1 MLVSLLADKAE
12 SINMIQL
19 GLCTVTSI
27 ALGIMIALVCMHR
40 NSYRKNFIVSL
51 LVLPSLIQF
60 IMMLIQEDLVR
71 GIVLLGVFGLMRT
84 SVEPGESRE
93 TMSLLWAIG
102 IGIATGLGYIIYVIS
117 FSLVLSVL
125 LLMMQSISFGGA
137 GRTSKRVIKIM
148 IPENLDYPNLF
159 DDLFK
164 KYLHEFSMESVKTT
178 NMGSLYEIAYAV
190 KFKDIANEKALIDE
204 IRIRNG
210 NLTVISAKVESH

>member
-12 SINMIQL
+12 NINMIQL

-27 ALGIMIALVCMHR
+27 ALGVMVALVCMHR
-40 NSYRKNFIVSL
+40 NNYRKSFVVTL

-60 IMMLIQEDLVR
+60 MMMLIHDDLAQA
-71 GIVLLGVFGLMRT
+71 IILLGVFGIMRT
-84 SVEPGESRE
+84 SVETGESRE

-102 IGIATGLGYIIYVIS
+102 IGIATGFGYIIYVIT
-117 FSLVLSVL
+117 FSLALSIL
-125 LLMMQSISFGGA
+125 LLLMQSISLGGN
-137 GRTSKRVIKIM
+137 GRTAERVIKIM
-148 IPENLDYPNLF
+148 IPETLDYPNLF

-164 KYLHEFSMESVKTT
+164 KYLQEFTMESVKTT

-190 KFKDIANEKALIDE
+190 KFKDIENEKALIDE

-210 NLTVISAKVESH
+210 NLTVISAKVDTN

>member
-27 ALGIMIALVCMHR
+27 ALGIMVALVCMHR
-40 NSYRKNFIVSL
+40 NSYRKSFIVAL
-51 LVLPSLIQF
+51 LVVPALIQF
-60 IMMLIQEDLVR
+60 IMMVIQEDVAR
-71 GIVLLGVFGLMRT
+71 AIILLGVFGIMRA
-84 SVEPGESRE
+84 SIEPGESRE

-102 IGIATGLGYIIYVIS
+102 IGVATGLGYIIYVIS
-117 FSLVLSVL
+117 FSLALSVL
-125 LLMMQSISFGGA
+125 LLVMQSITFGGG
-137 GRTSKRVIKIM
+137 GRTSKRIIKIM

-164 KYLHEFSMESVKTT
+164 KYLHEFTMESVKTT

-190 KFKDIANEKALIDE
+190 KFKDIVNEKALIDE
-204 IRIRNG
+204 IRVRNG
-210 NLTVISAKVESH
+210 NLTVISAKVDTN